1 MEGMFAIGVGY
12 VAIMLPAI
20 LLFTVL
26 NARQKGLEKRLD
38 ALVQMARISGEVVG
52 VDEISQPLAQVASP
66 RSGQRW
72 GIILTVAAVG
82 VAIAGMLIG
91 EDGILGFAIAI
102 AMAGLGMGLILA
114 HVWSNRFVETP
125 PKASA

>member
-1 MEGMFAIGVGY
+1 MESMFAIGIGY
-12 VAIMLPAI
+12 VAILLPAI

-38 ALVQMARISGEVVG
+38 ALVQMARISGEVVC

-72 GIILTVAAVG
+72 GIILTVTAAG
-82 VAIAGMLIG
+82 LAIAGMLMG
-91 EDGILGFAIAI
+91 VEGILGFAIAI
-102 AMAGLGMGLILA
+102 AGLGIGLILA
-114 HVWSNRFVETP
+114 QVWSDRVVETP
-125 PKASA
+125 PKAAL

>member
-12 VAIMLPAI
+12 VVIMLPAI

-91 EDGILGFAIAI
+91 EDGILGFAIA
-102 AMAGLGMGLILA
+102 MAGLGMGLILA
-114 HVWSNRFVETP
+114 HVWSNRVAETP

>member
-1 MEGMFAIGVGY
+1 MESMFAIGIVY
-12 VAIMLPAI
+12 VAILLPAI

-52 VDEISQPLAQVASP
+52 VDEISQPLAQVVSP

-72 GIILTVAAVG
+72 GIILTVTAAG
-82 VAIAGMLIG
+82 LAIAGMLMG
-91 EDGILGFAIAI
+91 VEGILGFAIAI
-102 AMAGLGMGLILA
+102 AGLGIGLILA
-114 HVWSNRFVETP
+114 QVWSDRVVETP
-125 PKASA
+125 PKAAL

>member
-1 MEGMFAIGVGY
+1 MEAMFAIGAGY
-12 VAIMLPAI
+12 VAMMLPAI

-52 VDEISQPLAQVASP
+52 VDEISQPLAEAASP
-66 RSGQRW
+66 RSAQRW

-91 EDGILGFAIAI
+91 EDGILGFAIA
-102 AMAGLGMGLILA
+102 MAGLGMGLILA
-114 HVWSNRFVETP
+114 HVWSNRVVETP
-125 PKASA
+125 LKASA

>member
-1 MEGMFAIGVGY
+1 MEGMFVIGVGY

-52 VDEISQPLAQVASP
+52 IDEISQPLAQVVSP

-72 GIILTVAAVG
+72 GIILTVTAAG
-82 VAIAGMLIG
+82 LAIAGMLMG
-91 EDGILGFAIAI
+91 AEGILGFAIAI
-102 AMAGLGMGLILA
+102 AGLGIGLILA
-114 HVWSNRFVETP
+114 QVWSDRVVETP
-125 PKASA
+125 PKAAL

>member
-1 MEGMFAIGVGY
+1 MEDMFAVGIGY
-12 VAIMLPAI
+12 VAILLPAM
-20 LLFTVL
+20 LLFIVL
-26 NARQKGLEKRLD
+26 NARHKGLEKRLD

-52 VDEISQPLAQVASP
+52 IDEISQPLAQVASP

-72 GIILTVAAVG
+72 GIILTVTAVG

-91 EDGILGFAIAI
+91 EEGILGFAV
-102 AMAGLGMGLILA
+102 AMAGLGIGLILA
-114 HVWSNRFVETP
+114 QVWSDRTVETP

>member
-1 MEGMFAIGVGY
+1 MEAMFAIGAGY

-26 NARQKGLEKRLD
+26 NARQKGLEKRLE

-91 EDGILGFAIAI
+91 EDGILGFAIA
-102 AMAGLGMGLILA
+102 MAGLGMGWILA
-114 HVWSNRFVETP
+114 NVWSDRVVETP

>member
-1 MEGMFAIGVGY
+1 MEGMFAIGTGY
-12 VAIMLPAI
+12 VALLLPAI

-52 VDEISQPLAQVASP
+52 VDEISQPLAQAGSR
-66 RSGQRW
+66 RSGQQW
-72 GIILTVAAVG
+72 GIILTVTAVG
-82 VAIAGMLIG
+82 IAIAGMLIG
-91 EDGILGFAIAI
+91 EEGILGLAI
-102 AMAGLGMGLILA
+102 AMAGLGIGLILA
-114 HVWSNRFVETP
+114 QVWSDRVVETL

>member
-66 RSGQRW
+66 RSAQRW

-91 EDGILGFAIAI
+91 EDGILGFSI

-114 HVWSNRFVETP
+114 QVWSDRVVETP

>member
-52 VDEISQPLAQVASP
+52 IDEISQPLAQAASP
-66 RSGQRW
+66 RSAQRW

-91 EDGILGFAIAI
+91 EDGILGFAIAV
-102 AMAGLGMGLILA
+102 AGLGMGLILA
-114 HVWSNRFVETP
+114 QVWSDRVVETS
-125 PKASA
+125 PKALA

>member
-1 MEGMFAIGVGY
+1 MESMFAIGIGY
-12 VAIMLPAI
+12 VAILLPAI

-72 GIILTVAAVG
+72 GIILTVTAAG
-82 VAIAGMLIG
+82 LGIAGMLMG
-91 EDGILGFAIAI
+91 VEGILGFAIAI
-102 AMAGLGMGLILA
+102 AGLGIGLILA
-114 HVWSNRFVETP
+114 QVWSDRVVETP
-125 PKASA
+125 PKAAL

>member
-1 MEGMFAIGVGY
+1 MESMFAIGIGY
-12 VAIMLPAI
+12 VAILLPAI

-72 GIILTVAAVG
+72 GIILTVTAAG
-82 VAIAGMLIG
+82 LAIAGMLMG
-91 EDGILGFAIAI
+91 VEGILGFAIAI
-102 AMAGLGMGLILA
+102 AGLGIGLILA
-114 HVWSNRFVETP
+114 QVWSDRVVETP
-125 PKASA
+125 PKAAL

>member
-1 MEGMFAIGVGY
+1 MEAMFAIGAGY

-91 EDGILGFAIAI
+91 EDGILGFAIA
-102 AMAGLGMGLILA
+102 MAGLGMGLILA
-114 HVWSNRFVETP
+114 HVWSNRVVETP
-125 PKASA
+125 PRASA

>member
-1 MEGMFAIGVGY
+1 MEAMFAIGVGY

-91 EDGILGFAIAI
+91 EDGILGFAIA
-102 AMAGLGMGLILA
+102 MAGLGMGLILA
-114 HVWSNRFVETP
+114 HVWSNRVVETP
-125 PKASA
+125 PRASA

>member
-1 MEGMFAIGVGY
+1 MEAIGIGY
-12 VAIMLPAI
+12 VAILLPAI

-72 GIILTVAAVG
+72 GIILTVTAAG
-82 VAIAGMLIG
+82 LAIAGMLMG
-91 EDGILGFAIAI
+91 VEGILGFAIAI
-102 AMAGLGMGLILA
+102 AGPGIGLILA
-114 HVWSNRFVETP
+114 QVWSDRVVETP
-125 PKASA
+125 PKAAL

>member
-66 RSGQRW
+66 RSGQQW

-91 EDGILGFAIAI
+91 EDGILGFAIA
-102 AMAGLGMGLILA
+102 MAGLGMGLILA
-114 HVWSNRFVETP
+114 HVWSNRVVETP
-125 PKASA
+125 LKASA

>member
-66 RSGQRW
+66 RSAQRW

-91 EDGILGFAIAI
+91 EDGILGFAIAV
-102 AMAGLGMGLILA
+102 AGLGMGLILA
-114 HVWSNRFVETP
+114 QVWSDRVVETP
-125 PKASA
+125 AKASA

>member
-1 MEGMFAIGVGY
+1 MEDMFAIGIGY
-12 VAIMLPAI
+12 VAILLPAM

-26 NARQKGLEKRLD
+26 NARHKGLEKRLD
-38 ALVQMARISGEVVG
+38 ALVQMARISGQVVG

-72 GIILTVAAVG
+72 GIILTVTAVG

-91 EDGILGFAIAI
+91 EEGILGFAV
-102 AMAGLGMGLILA
+102 AMAGLGIGLILA
-114 HVWSNRFVETP
+114 HVWSDRVVETP

>member
-1 MEGMFAIGVGY
+1 MESMFAIGIGY
-12 VAIMLPAI
+12 VAILLPAI

-72 GIILTVAAVG
+72 GIILTVTAAG
-82 VAIAGMLIG
+82 LAIAGMLMG
-91 EDGILGFAIAI
+91 VEGILGFAIAI
-102 AMAGLGMGLILA
+102 AGLGIGLILA
-114 HVWSNRFVETP
+114 QVWSDRVVDTP
-125 PKASA
+125 PKAAL

>member
-1 MEGMFAIGVGY
+1 MEGMFAIGAGY
-12 VAIMLPAI
+12 VALLLPAI
-20 LLFTVL
+20 LLFIVL
-26 NARQKGLEKRLD
+26 NARHKGLEKRLD
-38 ALVQMARISGEVVG
+38 ALVQKARLSGEVLG

-91 EDGILGFAIAI
+91 EEGILGFAIA
-102 AMAGLGMGLILA
+102 MAGLGVGLTLA
-114 HVWSNRFVETP
+114 QVWSDRSVENP
-125 PKASA
+125 PKAAL

>member
-1 MEGMFAIGVGY
+1 MEAMFAIGAGY

-52 VDEISQPLAQVASP
+52 VDEISQPLAQAASP
-66 RSGQRW
+66 RSAQRW

-91 EDGILGFAIAI
+91 EDGILGFAIAV
-102 AMAGLGMGLILA
+102 AGLGMGLILA
-114 HVWSNRFVETP
+114 QVWSDRVVETP
-125 PKASA
+125 AKASA